1 MQIGRFT
8 LTNRRGLLTSLTD
21 IPWEK
26 YITKDDS
33 INVSSVGFAVFRNA
47 KTVIKNNMFF
57 PRDINDIVMQSD
69 PLNGLAKEIVSDKKR
84 GGKKLYFLIRRDNV
98 TVSLDAGFDSKRGY
112 REFTA
117 ETPLK
122 ETVAAACER
131 V

>member
-8 LTNRRGLLTSLTD
+8 LTNRRGLLTSLMD

-69 PLNGLAKEIVSDKKR
+69 PLNGLAK
-84 GGKKLYFLIRRDNV
+84 
-98 TVSLDAGFDSKRGY
+98 
-112 REFTA
+112 
-117 ETPLK
+117 
-122 ETVAAACER
+122 
-131 V
+131 